1 MFGEYYSIENVNLN
15 VKNNSIIYMSTSIT
29 NLANDVEPLLM
40 KFLLLPLIAPEPK
53 ETTRYIIDPD
63 IANIQ
68 DLETLDNGFD
78 YKAAKKIFLSEN
90 GENEEEE
97 LFNENVK
104 QLLKIVMELPEI
116 LENTNN
122 AMMCFGG
129 LSIDSNHSSEEIVG
143 GSKNFIVL
151 FLFSILYLLFL
162 MPASAFVINSNVRT
176 GYSSPGNKRN
186 GLTLTAPVI
195 ESENTINYNDVVV
208 ELRKTQENPRIQEIV
223 KHYKDEQVFENKLKS
238 IESQVDNFLN
248 IDKLGNALVYSE
260 HDIPIITPLKNK
272 LFGNLKK
279 GLTLINVVS
288 KKMSMEDKVQTL
300 ISDVLETNRLG
311 VATALAEKLT
321 TIISHLPTPVMT
333 GLAIIKE
340 GNTAFLSPES
350 EVIRIAAKRIF
361 EVMRKDIIKNHGK
374 ITTQTV
380 DKYLEKYVLRIGG
393 KRRKRAK
400 KTTKKR
406 NKKGGRGKKSKNY
419 RKK

>member
-1 MFGEYYSIENVNLN
+1 MST
-15 VKNNSIIYMSTSIT
+15 SIINLSIT
-29 NLANDVEPLLM
+29 NLANDVDLQLFQ
-40 KFLLLPLIAPEPK
+40 FLFLPLIAPEPK

-68 DLETLDNGFD
+68 DLETLDNDFD
-78 YKAAKKIFLSEN
+78 YEAVKKIFLSEN
-90 GENEEEE
+90 GENDE

-104 QLLKIVMELPEI
+104 QLLKVVMTCPEV
-116 LENTNN
+116 LEKTNN
-122 AMMCFGG
+122 AMMFFGG

-162 MPASAFVINSNVRT
+162 IPASAFVINSNVRT
-176 GYSSPGNKRN
+176 SYSSPRNNKN

-195 ESENTINYNDVVV
+195 ESENNINYNDVVV

-238 IESQVDNFLN
+238 VESQVDNFLN

-350 EVIRIAAKRIF
+350 EVIRIAAEHIAN
-361 EVMRKDIIKNHGK
+361 VMQKDITEKYGK
-374 ITTQTV
+374 ITTQTLYEYQS
-380 DKYLEKYVLRIGG
+380 DYGLLSGG
-393 KRRKRAK
+393 KRKKRAK
-400 KTTKKR
+400 KITKKR
-406 NKKGGRGKKSKNY
+406 NKRGNRGKKSKNY